1 MDIQKRK
8 SDIRRVQERNTKAG
22 LKLSLNSYVPH
33 SRLFVSFFFLF
44 YNLYICNLHFHSP
57 LYIIQC
63 VLCDTRE
70 SKAMVSPTPLDHL
83 ILLRFGGIKKI
94 EKQDSAAQCVL
105 LLWFEQSTTTLGQ
118 KQKNTDRLFI
128 RRSRKK
134 IFF

>member
-1 MDIQKRK
+1 
-8 SDIRRVQERNTKAG
+8 
-22 LKLSLNSYVPH
+22 
-33 SRLFVSFFFLF
+33 
-44 YNLYICNLHFHSP
+44 
-57 LYIIQC
+57 
-63 VLCDTRE
+63 
-70 SKAMVSPTPLDHL
+70 MVSPTPLDHL

-134 IFF
+134 IFFNNEGKQKRKATHRTERDSQNNPLLVREQMEMRER